1 MNRRWLAAA
10 IGALVL
16 VTGCAGCDGSSTG
29 DATSV
34 QPTPHVPA
42 GVQTLTEEVPPP
54 PGQDTN
60 CPDPAGGHSFPPTA
74 SLRPTEALPAPGQMK
89 PDTKMRAIQERGRLI
104 AGVDQ
109 NSYLFGYRDPISG
122 ELSGFDVDI
131 ARELAFAIFGGDQSK
146 IDSKI
151 EFRPM
156 TSAQR
161 IDALKNK
168 EVDVVVRTFTINCE
182 RRKDIEFSS
191 VYFQAAQRVLV
202 GRDSSAKE
210 LADLG
215 NKPVCAA
222 EGSTSIRRIANAVP
236 KPVPVQVENWSDCL
250 ELLQLGQ
257 VEAIST
263 DDTILAGMAAQDPG
277 TKVVGPALSN
287 EPYGIGVPLDNK
299 DMVRFVNGVLERL
312 LRSDGSSDSI
322 WTTLYKNNHLSVL
335 GNQAPPAPL
344 YKD

>member
-16 VTGCAGCDGSSTG
+16 AAGCGGGPTSSV
-29 DATSV
+29 TSV
-34 QPTPHVPA
+34 VPTPHTPA
-42 GVQTLTEEVPPP
+42 GVQTLTEEVEPPP
-54 PGQDTN
+54 EQDTK
-60 CPDPAGGHSFPPTA
+60 CAPDPATGLSFPPEA
-74 SLRPTEALPAPGQMK
+74 SLRPLDPMPAPGEM
-89 PDTKMRAIQERGRLI
+89 PAHSTMEAIQNRGRLI

-131 ARELAFAIFGGDQSK
+131 ARELAFAIFGGDRSK

-182 RRKDIEFSS
+182 RREGIEFSS
-191 VYFQAAQRVLV
+191 VYYQAAQRVLV
-202 GRDSSAKE
+202 GRDSSATG

-215 NKPVCAA
+215 GEPVCAA

-236 KPVPVQVENWSDCL
+236 KPEPVQVKNWSDCL
-250 ELLQLGQ
+250 VLLQLGQ

-277 TKVVGPALSN
+277 TKVVGEPLSE
-287 EPYGIGVPLDNK
+287 EPYGIGVPKENT
-299 DMVRFVNGVLERL
+299 DMVRFVNGVLERM
-312 LRSDGSSDSI
+312 RSDGTWTALYQKHIGDS
-322 WTTLYKNNHLSVL
+322 L
-335 GNQAPPAPL
+335 GPLPPPPTPL